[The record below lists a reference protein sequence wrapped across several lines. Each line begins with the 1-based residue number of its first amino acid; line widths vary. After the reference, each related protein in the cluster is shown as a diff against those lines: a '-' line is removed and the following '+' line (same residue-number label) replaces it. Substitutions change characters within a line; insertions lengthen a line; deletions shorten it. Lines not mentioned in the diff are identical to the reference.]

1 MSEPPERENTDP
13 RELARFSGQAGRW
26 WDPKGPLQ
34 ALHDINPLRV
44 GYIRQNSEIAGRNV
58 LDAGCGGGILSEAL
72 AAAGARVTG
81 IDLSSDVLAVAR
93 RHARDAGLDID
104 YQQISSKEMAA
115 FMPAAFDVVACMEF
129 LEHVPD
135 PAAVVAD
142 CAALVKPGGHVFFS
156 TINRTLAARLLVIF
170 AAERILGIAEKGTH
184 EYNRLIRPEELARW
198 GRDAGLIPAD
208 CSGFMYMPIVRK
220 AWLNRSLRMNY
231 IMHFTKASIQ

>member
-1 MSEPPERENTDP
+1 MSMLPERENTDP
-13 RELARFSGQAGRW
+13 RELARFSGQAALW
-26 WDPKGPLQ
+26 WNPKGPLQ

-44 GYIRQNSEIAGRNV
+44 GYIREKSGISGQSI

-81 IDLSSDVLAVAR
+81 IDLSPDVLAVAR

-115 FMPAAFDVVACMEF
+115 RNSSAFDVVACMEF

-135 PAAVVAD
+135 PAAVAAE

-156 TINRTLAARLLVIF
+156 TISRTLAARLLVIF
-170 AAERILGIAEKGTH
+170 VAERVLGIAEKGTH
-184 EYNRLIRPEELARW
+184 EYNRLIRPEELVQW
-198 GRDAGLIPAD
+198 GRDAGLILAD
-208 CSGFMYMPIVRK
+208 CSGFMYMPVVRK
-220 AWLNRSLRMNY
+220 SWLTRSLRMNY